1 MQRVTVF
8 CLLVCLSL
16 TACTMGLAKHE
27 VLTVGANVLTTP
39 DSTPS
44 AVFPTMT
51 LQPSS
56 PLATPT
62 MTPSKAPLLATVT
75 VTQQNELPPAILPRC
90 DELGATSTY
99 RDQTVGFELDYPA
112 GWYITAPSAEFREQ
126 SNDCSVVLTSWEPSL
141 LGGYGGIPSGG
152 EKFDIAVF
160 ETGVMTL
167 EEAAIHWR
175 PLIEGGEY
183 PGTILDEERW
193 ALTGNLQV
201 LRWLVYDS
209 ENHEL
214 GTMFITGMN
223 GYTVILA
230 SIRDP
235 ELGEAI
241 VCTMRPF

>member
-56 PLATPT
+56 PLATPM
-62 MTPSKAPLLATVT
+62 MTPSEASPLATVT
-75 VTQQNELPPAILPRC
+75 VTRQIELPPAILPRC
-90 DELGATSTY
+90 DKLGATSTY

-112 GWYITAPSAEFREQ
+112 EWYITTPSAEIREQ
-126 SNDCSVVLTSWEPSL
+126 SSNYSVVLTSWDPDSL
-141 LGGYGGIPSGG
+141 VSHERAGTGG
-152 EKFDIAVF
+152 KVDIVLF
-160 ETGVMTL
+160 KTGVTTL
-167 EEAAIHWR
+167 EEAAINWR

-183 PGTILDEERW
+183 PGTILAEERW

-201 LRWLVYDS
+201 LRWLAYDS
-209 ENHEL
+209 EYQEL

-223 GYTVILA
+223 GYTVILN
-230 SIRDP
+230 SISNPD
-235 ELGEAI
+235 LGEAI